1 MEQSQTVRIMC
12 PNLSCRSILAVPV
25 SARGKLVRCKACGTN
40 ISVPAKSAPL
50 PASVDENEDKG
61 GEQSKVA

>member
-40 ISVPAKSAPL
+40 ISVPAKAAPM
-50 PASVDENEDKG
+50 PATPERNDSEG
-61 GEQSKVA
+61 GDQSKVA